1 MTKKISIVT
10 PTFNEEDNI
19 AELCAA
25 ISKEMK
31 NFSYDYEHIVID
43 NNSTDKTIPII
54 KKIAETDKNLKI
66 IINSRNFGHLK
77 SPVYG
82 ILQSSGDATILIN
95 SDFQEPVE
103 LISQYIKEW
112 EKGEHKIILGQRSS
126 SDTNKVMNLIR
137 TIFYKGINK
146 ISEVP
151 LMERTWGTGLFSKEI
166 VNHVRSINDPY
177 PYFRGMLSEI
187 TADIKLIP
195 FHQNIRKGGV
205 TKNNFYTLYDIAM
218 LGIVKH
224 SRLPLRFMILIGFL
238 SSLIS
243 FGIALFY
250 LMYKILYWGSFEL
263 GIAPLIIGIFF
274 FASIQILLIGIIGE
288 YIGVIL
294 LYQRNMP
301 LAIEKERI
309 NFD

>member
-103 LISQYIKEW
+103 LISTT
-112 EKGEHKIILGQRSS
+112 GKI
-126 SDTNKVMNLIR
+126 
-137 TIFYKGINK
+137 F
-146 ISEVP
+146 
-151 LMERTWGTGLFSKEI
+151 
-166 VNHVRSINDPY
+166 
-177 PYFRGMLSEI
+177 
-187 TADIKLIP
+187 
-195 FHQNIRKGGV
+195 
-205 TKNNFYTLYDIAM
+205 
-218 LGIVKH
+218 
-224 SRLPLRFMILIGFL
+224 
-238 SSLIS
+238 
-243 FGIALFY
+243 
-250 LMYKILYWGSFEL
+250 
-263 GIAPLIIGIFF
+263 
-274 FASIQILLIGIIGE
+274 
-288 YIGVIL
+288 
-294 LYQRNMP
+294 
-301 LAIEKERI
+301 
-309 NFD
+309 